1 MKEADKNAQE
11 LPESI
16 PTTATLAE
24 FLENDVPDYEY
35 IDGTLV
41 LKSPI
46 ERQLPIPTTMTAEEF
61 LESDV
66 PGYEYA
72 KGELIPMSPATRRHG
87 KISAK
92 VIWHLSSH
100 VYENG
105 VGELY
110 TAETV
115 FEVGDRMM
123 KPDVAFVS
131 TDHLEDVEEDKTF
144 PIPPDL
150 AIEVVSPTDAH
161 YRIVRKAFDYLNAGT
176 RLVWV
181 LDPVAKAVTVY
192 RSESD
197 IETLTREAT
206 LTGEDVVPGFT
217 CPVGQLFE

>member
-1 MKEADKNAQE
+1 MKESHKNTQE

-24 FLENDVPDYEY
+24 FLENDVPGYEY
-35 IDGTLV
+35 IDGILV
-41 LKSPI
+41 LKSPP
-46 ERQLPIPTTMTAEEF
+46 ERHLPIPTTMTPEEF
-61 LESDV
+61 LENDV

-87 KISAK
+87 KIS
-92 VIWHLSSH
+92 ISIIRHLDRY

-105 VGELY
+105 LGELY
-110 TAETV
+110 TAETI
-115 FEVGDRMM
+115 FQVGDRMM

-131 TDHLEDVEEDKTF
+131 TDHLDVDEDATF

-150 AIEVVSPTDAH
+150 AIEVVSPSDAH
-161 YRIVRKAFDYLNAGT
+161 SRVVRKALDYLGAGT

-181 LDPVAKAVTVY
+181 LDPVSKTVTVY

-197 IETLTREAT
+197 IEILTREAT

-217 CPVGQLFE
+217 CPVAQLFE

>member
-1 MKEADKNAQE
+1 MKAPHKNTQE

-16 PTTATLAE
+16 PTTVTLEE
-24 FLENDVPDYEY
+24 FLENDVPGYEY
-35 IDGTLV
+35 VDGILV
-41 LKSPI
+41 LKSPL
-46 ERQLPIPTTMTAEEF
+46 ERYLPIPTTMTLEEF
-61 LESDV
+61 LENDV

-105 VGELY
+105 LGELY
-110 TAETV
+110 TAETI
-115 FEVGDRMM
+115 FQVGERLM

-131 TDHLEDVEEDKTF
+131 TPRLDVDEDKSF

-150 AIEVVSPTDAH
+150 AIEVVSPSDVH
-161 YRIVRKAFDYLNAGT
+161 SRVVRKALDYLKAGT

-181 LDPVAKAVTVY
+181 LEPVSKTVTVY

-197 IETLTREAT
+197 IEILTNGAT
-206 LTGEDVVPGFT
+206 LTGEDVVPGFA
-217 CPVGQLFE
+217 CRVGQLFA

>member
-1 MKEADKNAQE
+1 MKESHKDAQA

-16 PTTATLAE
+16 PTTATLEE
-24 FLENDVPDYEY
+24 FLENDVPGYEY

-41 LKSPI
+41 LKSPP
-46 ERQLPIPTTMTAEEF
+46 ERLLPIPTMMTAEEF
-61 LESDV
+61 LENDV

-92 VIWHLSSH
+92 VIGHLYSH

-105 VGELY
+105 LGELY
-110 TAETV
+110 TAETI
-115 FEVGDRMM
+115 FQVGDRMM

-131 TDHLEDVEEDKTF
+131 TDRLDVDEDETF

-150 AIEVVSPTDAH
+150 AIEVVSPSDVHLRVTQ
-161 YRIVRKAFDYLNAGT
+161 KALDYLNAGT
-176 RLVWV
+176 QLVWV

-197 IETLTREAT
+197 IEILTHEAT
-206 LTGEDVVPGFT
+206 LMGEGVVPGFT